1 MKNKEIVKVVQAH
14 IDGKTIQ
21 YKSKNPDSEWRDCVV
36 VPSWDFLYLNYRI
49 KPKPRRF
56 LLYGNTQD
64 NFYGYEITHKDDA
77 EIERLK
83 SPWKYTIEVAE
94 DVFYEE

>member
-1 MKNKEIVKVVQAH
+1 MKDKDIIKVIQAH
-14 IDGKTIQ
+14 IGGKTIQ

-56 LLYGNTQD
+56 LLYSYTPN
-64 NFYGYEITHKDDA
+64 NFSCYEITGLDEE
-77 EIERLK
+77 EIRTIKREFE
-83 SPWKYTIEVAE
+83 YAIEVTE
-94 DVFYEE
+94 DME